1 MSHTSLLSA
10 RIAGLE
16 SLVLNLPELRV
27 TAAELQTQL
36 AALKGRVA
44 EVDALIHEGES
55 AERTLAHLGELADR
69 VLAAGT
75 AMVPPVPALEP
86 APSDVPQEET
96 PVQEDPHAPL
106 PATDATDVAPE
117 ASDEPKLEPDASD
130 EVKPDVAPPDETPEE
145 SPADAPA
152 GEDEA
157 SEEEPRED
165 AAAPQ
170 EAPSALTLDS
180 LRAYLGQH
188 PGSLPEDMVA
198 HFGTT
203 KTVLGGLLGTLR
215 RQGEADCLLTK
226 PPHWYLKADLPHS
239 TSQAEAPAPAAPLP
253 ELPPAQE
260 EVRPAPADVN
270 DEDLKAL
277 ISHLHVQG
285 NRTELQIY
293 KAFRYARGWTPEYV
307 TQLVREGMSQ
317 GKLASAGGTASQPR
331 IGLVRGSAR
340 GGLQ

>member
-117 ASDEPKLEPDASD
+117 ASDELELEPDASD
-130 EVKPDVAPPDETPEE
+130 EVKLDVAPPDETPEE

-203 KTVLGGLLGTLR
+203 KTVLASLLGTLR
-215 RQGEADCLLTK
+215 RQGGADCVLAK
-226 PPHWYLKADLPHS
+226 PPRWYLMADLPQ
-239 TSQAEAPAPAAPLP
+239 TKKAPSAAPLP
-253 ELPPAQE
+253 ELPPAPE
-260 EVRPAPADVN
+260 EATTAPAEVK
-270 DEDLKAL
+270 DEDLRAL
-277 ISHLHVQG
+277 ISHLGVQG

-293 KAFRYARGWTPEYV
+293 KTFRYARNWTPEYV

-331 IGLVRGSAR
+331 IGLVRGSFR